1 MRNFVVRLRPDTGAL
16 RGKGAFSS
24 PRRRRGQVVVELM
37 LILPVLFL
45 MIFFILEIGNLAFQT
60 ILAHHAAYEL
70 ARIGSLVSG
79 PAVGASSPAA
89 NVTSA
94 QSKLVVLVKTMFP
107 GKSITLSCSTEMT
120 GIDPQ
125 VAQTRGNHIN
135 EDIIVTMIYPVKL
148 LFPGSSYFFATPRG
162 SGIRNLTVKV
172 RMPIE
177 KPIFQ

>member
-1 MRNFVVRLRPDTGAL
+1 M
-16 RGKGAFSS
+16 
-24 PRRRRGQVVVELM
+24 VVELM

-45 MIFFILEIGNLAFQT
+45 MIFFIFEVGNMAFQT

-70 ARIGSLVSG
+70 ARIGSLVAG

-89 NVTSA
+89 NVSNA
-94 QSKLVVLVKTMFP
+94 QNKLVVLVKQMFP
-107 GKSITLSCSTEMT
+107 GKNISLSCTTEMT

-135 EDIIVTMIYPVKL
+135 EDIIVKMIYPVKL

-162 SGIRNLTVKV
+162 SGIRNLTVIV